1 MSFKTANNKKNNNNS
16 LSFFQGAVR
25 EDKVLHPKSRK
36 VAKLN
41 SKELRKLKIANKP
54 TVGGQR
60 LQILGEKLLW
70 FHDNLQILFEDDD
83 EQCKTAINSKEL
95 IELIEAYIERN
106 NSELEQINL
115 KNSVGGQF
123 KKRNHNRSR
132 IEAIELSKKTESE
145 EFNGC
150 GFEVPDLLDL
160 ENLKIFREWNGE
172 LRYVQNIKLKRY
184 TKKCL
189 QDLSGSTQTTS
200 TNNQSPDDEKME

>member
-1 MSFKTANNKKNNNNS
+1 M
-16 LSFFQGAVR
+16 QV
-25 EDKVLHPKSRK
+25 
-36 VAKLN
+36 
-41 SKELRKLKIANKP
+41 
-54 TVGGQR
+54 
-60 LQILGEKLLW
+60 LGEKLLW
-70 FHDNLQILFEDDD
+70 FHDNLEIFFEDD
-83 EQCKTAINSKEL
+83 QCETAINGKEL
-95 IELIEAYIERN
+95 IVLIEAYIERN
-106 NSELEQINL
+106 HDELEQINL

-160 ENLKIFREWNGE
+160 ENLKILREWNGE

>member
-1 MSFKTANNKKNNNNS
+1 MTNNYKSF
-16 LSFFQGAVR
+16 SFSQGAVR

>member
-1 MSFKTANNKKNNNNS
+1 MTNNYKSF
-16 LSFFQGAVR
+16 SFSQGAVR

-132 IEAIELSKKTESE
+132 LEAIEMAKKIESE
-145 EFNGC
+145 EFHGC
-150 GFEVPDLLDL
+150 GFEVPNLLDE
-160 ENLKIFREWNGE
+160 ENLKTFREWNGE
-172 LRYVQNIKLKRY
+172 LRFVQNINLKRY

-189 QDLSGSTQTTS
+189 QDISTSSQTT
-200 TNNQSPDDEKME
+200 TTTTNQSMDDEKME